1 MSFPFER
8 LDRDRG
14 PVKGNIFVVMP
25 YGKREFVNDDGET
38 ITFDFDEQYRNH
50 YVPVIESVGMKPVR
64 ADSLYS
70 DETIVGNVWCG
81 LQEGDIVIVDLTG
94 SNRNVMI
101 EFAWAYLLGKKLI
114 PLTQCRKD
122 MPSDLPGLRYIHYS
136 PLVMDQRRMETELTK
151 QLSVLAEEQGGE
163 RRLVP
168 LETST
173 IRPVSARVVS
183 TAREHVVV
191 EAEKG
196 QFGVLGTADVDWT
209 RIIGDMTHRFSV
221 GDVLNG
227 AFETVDG
234 YTRYTLLAG
243 QNNPWH
249 AIAAEFPQ
257 GRTFTGR
264 VVNVID
270 SIGAFIRVG
279 HGVNG
284 LVPTSSLQG
293 CGPVDIGTELH
304 VGVARLDVQGRR
316 ILLRPITGG
325 GSAGRHAAPGGHRA
339 GTAAAADPGGLPRV
353 GDRADAEVCRV
364 APEAGRSGGFA
375 LVTLPGMRRPAML
388 HCTQMQSDLR
398 EDLNSGELEVGDLV
412 YVEVIK
418 VDTGTGKVQVR
429 DLGDPPSEAA
439 EAAEAA

>member
-14 PVKGNIFVVMP
+14 PIKGNIFVVMP

-38 ITFDFDEQYRNH
+38 IVFDFDEQYRNH

-70 DETIVGNVWCG
+70 DETVIGNVWCG
-81 LQEGDIVIVDLTG
+81 LQEGDIVVVDLTG

-101 EFAWAYLLGKKLI
+101 EFAWAYLLGKKLV

-122 MPSDLPGLRYIHYS
+122 VPSDLPGLRYIHYS
-136 PLVMDQRRMETELTK
+136 PLIMDERRMETDLTK
-151 QLSVLAEEQGGE
+151 QLNVLAEEQGGE

-173 IRPVSARVVS
+173 IRPATARVVS

-209 RIIGDMTHRFSV
+209 RIIGDMTHRFSS

-227 AFETVDG
+227 AFETTDG

-249 AIAAEFPQ
+249 AIAAEFPP
-257 GRTFTGR
+257 GRTFHGK

-270 SIGAFIRVG
+270 NLGAFIRVG

-284 LVPTSSLQG
+284 LVPISSLQG

-304 VGVARLDVQGRR
+304 VGVARLDVQGRK
-316 ILLRPITGG
+316 ILLRPITGNG
-325 GSAGRHAAPGGHRA
+325 GVTRPAASGKHRLA
-339 GTAAAADPGGLPRV
+339 PAAANAGDGLPQV
-353 GDRADAEVCRV
+353 GDRMDAEICRL
-364 APEAGRSGGFA
+364 APETGHSGGFA
-375 LVTLPGMRRPAML
+375 LVTIPGMRRPAML

-398 EDLNSGELEVGDLV
+398 EDLNNGELEVGDLV

-418 VDTGTGKVQVR
+418 VDTATGKVMVR
-429 DLGDPPSEAA
+429 DLGDPPVVRA
-439 EAAEAA
+439 EAA